1 MPWTIKLTHGEQHGM
16 STRTCV
22 HKDPLDLVCNTL
34 AVRLG
39 VRDRGLNWILDAVVG
54 QRVEKNVF

>member
-1 MPWTIKLTHGEQHGM
+1 M